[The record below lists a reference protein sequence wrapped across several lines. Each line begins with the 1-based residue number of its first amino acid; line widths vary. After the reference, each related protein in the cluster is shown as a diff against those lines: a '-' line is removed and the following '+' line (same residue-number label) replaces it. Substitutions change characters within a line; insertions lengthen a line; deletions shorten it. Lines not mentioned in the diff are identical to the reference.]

1 MLNAMREGAKSGVI
15 KFILFG
21 FLVMAVFGL
30 VLTDVGGFFRGGVT
44 RTSVAKIEGHEIPVV
59 AFDRTLRRVLAQ
71 QNMDAASAYQ
81 MGLVKQVLRSEITNY
96 VMQKAAYDLG
106 LQISEQTIADNIA
119 RLVQPY
125 VTDGMTSQQAFEG
138 ILRSQGMTEREFIR
152 TFRAEMANT
161 MLRNTFQ
168 IGANNPSEKEALQ
181 MYQHNMETREVEYVY
196 VPHSAMT
203 NILAATDEV
212 LLPFYQAGKERYAIP
227 ETRSFT
233 LAILDPKKMQDTIT
247 VTEEEVRSAYD
258 RDIDSYTL
266 PERRTL
272 AQAIFSE
279 QSVAGDVAK
288 RTKDG
293 QTLEDAVKSVT
304 GDTAA
309 YLGEQEFE
317 KNGLTEEIAT
327 PAFEEEVGFVSDP
340 IETALGWHVVV
351 IKDALD
357 SRPQSF
363 DEIKKDLREALLADK
378 ATDDLFD
385 MANQIDDQLAGG
397 IALEEIAETT
407 SLTLETYKDLRA
419 DGSKLNATEGFE
431 GYEDDRAYLLETAF
445 ELLEGETAPVVELA
459 DGRFAT
465 LRVDSITEKT
475 YKPFEDIKDDLKT
488 VWNNDQREVENR
500 LQAIEAVQGI
510 NNGESSLADYA
521 NKFGRSIQKTTI
533 NRKDDPASPLT
544 VNSKNILL
552 NISEGGYTLAPAE
565 DGYIVAKIAK
575 IELPDTANAN
585 DETLTEIKKQQANN
599 LRQEIFQMYMVSLDS
614 KYDVKV
620 NERLLEQTY
629 GPGAEA
635 SY

>member
-1 MLNAMREGAKSGVI
+1 MLNAMREGAKSGII

-44 RTSVAKIEGHEIPVV
+44 KTSVAKIEGHEIPVV

-71 QNMDAASAYQ
+71 QNIDAASAYQ
-81 MGLVKQVLRSEITNY
+81 MGLVTQVLRSEITNY

-106 LQISEQTIADNIA
+106 LQISEDTIADNIA
-119 RLVQPY
+119 RLVEPY
-125 VTDGMTSQQAFEG
+125 VTEGMTPQQAFEG
-138 ILRSQGMTEREFIR
+138 ILRSQGMTEREFVR

-168 IGANNPSEKEALQ
+168 IGANNPSDKEALEI
-181 MYQHNMETREVEYVY
+181 YQYNMEERTVEYVY

-203 NILAATDEV
+203 NIPAATDEV

-233 LAILDPKKMQDTIT
+233 LAVLDPKKLQEAIT
-247 VTEEEVRSAYD
+247 VTEEEVRREYD
-258 RDIDSYTL
+258 RDKDTYKL
-266 PERRTL
+266 PEQREL
-272 AQAIFSE
+272 AQAIFNE
-279 QSVAGDVAK
+279 QAVAADVAA

-293 QTLEDAVKSVT
+293 QSLEEAVVSVT
-304 GDTAA
+304 GDNGA
-309 YLGEQEFE
+309 YMGIQKFE
-317 KNGLTEEIAT
+317 KTGLTEEIAE
-327 PAFEEEVGFVSDP
+327 PVFEADIGFVSEP
-340 IETALGWHVVV
+340 IETALGWHVVSLKG
-351 IKDALD
+351 ISE
-357 SRPQSF
+357 SRMQTF
-363 DEIKKDLREALLADK
+363 DEVKKGLREELLANK
-378 ATDDLFD
+378 STDDLFD

-397 IALEEIAETT
+397 TPLEEIAETT

-419 DGSKLNATEGFE
+419 DGSKLDATEGFP
-431 GYEDDRAYLLETAF
+431 GYENDSAYLLEAVF
-445 ELLEGETAPVVELA
+445 ELEEGETAPVVELA

-475 YKPFEDIKDDLKT
+475 YKPFEEIKDDLKT
-488 VWNNDQREVENR
+488 VWNQDQREVENR

-510 NNGESSLADYA
+510 NKGETTLADFA
-521 NKFGRSIQKTTI
+521 KKNGRSIQTASI
-533 NRKDDPASPLT
+533 NRKDDPSAPLT

-552 NISEGGYTLAPAE
+552 NIENGGYTLAPAE
-565 DGYIVAKIAK
+565 DGYIVAKIADIK
-575 IELPDTANAN
+575 LPNVEDAKTAALDT
-585 DETLTEIKKQQANN
+585 IKQQQSNN
-599 LRQEIFQMYMVSLDS
+599 LRQEIFQMYMASLEK